1 MDVYVYVFVD
11 VDDFDCNFIYRFL
24 ENIIYG
30 WLWSLK
36 DN

>member
-1 MDVYVYVFVD
+1 MDVYVFVD

-24 ENIIYG
+24 DNIIYG
-30 WLWSLK
+30 RLWSLK